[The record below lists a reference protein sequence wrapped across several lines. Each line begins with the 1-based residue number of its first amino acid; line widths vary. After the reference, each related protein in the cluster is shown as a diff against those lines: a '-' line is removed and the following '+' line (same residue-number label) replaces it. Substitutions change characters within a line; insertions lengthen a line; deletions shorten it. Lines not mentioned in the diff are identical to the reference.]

1 MHFAHVIQ
9 RKGRVLAVL
18 LTLAIMGMLI
28 AAVVF
33 FCLAD
38 HQNRL
43 KWTTCIACPI
53 NRFPEAHTVNED
65 RDCPLR
71 TKRLVVGQITICRGC
86 CCGNVEHGLPE
97 VPVEWLKSEW
107 RKRGLLK
114 RVQLTISGCV
124 GPCDVPN
131 VVVITTSSGT
141 VWLGN
146 IVKFDQYRSLLEW
159 AVRCRDAG
167 EMLTLPREFHEC
179 KMNPFRS

>member
-1 MHFAHVIQ
+1 V
-9 RKGRVLAVL
+9 R
-18 LTLAIMGMLI
+18 
-28 AAVVF
+28 
-33 FCLAD
+33 D
-38 HQNRL
+38 
-43 KWTTCIACPI
+43 
-53 NRFPEAHTVNED
+53 D
-65 RDCPLR
+65 RDCPLK
-71 TKRLVVGQITICRGC
+71 TKRLVIGQITICRGC

-131 VVVITTSSGT
+131 VVVITSSAGEA
-141 VWLGN
+141 WLGN

-167 EMLTLPREFHEC
+167 EMLSLPREFLEC
-179 KMNPFRS
+179 RLSPFVRRVLGNF